1 MEWPGCVTVVVG
13 PPAAPPAPA
22 PPRVLAGAV
31 VVTETMAVAVAAAPV
46 LAEGAAAPGVWPGE
60 RNVVPVP
67 FPALVEP
74 VAAEEEPDAVLE
86 PLALPLADVWADVP
100 VALVLA
106 EVPVRA
112 LVAWQLLRVG
122 GTVSKGGWVQRTES
136 GLVGWKPPVSGLT
149 GQWRCCRQ
157 EYGSSRQTTGQGP
170 RRRSQKRRGS
180 EWSSFFGNVY
190 CFLCRELERS
200 VVHRKQ
206 ENKVVNERL

>member
-1 MEWPGCVTVVVG
+1 M
-13 PPAAPPAPA
+13 
-22 PPRVLAGAV
+22 LAGAV

-67 FPALVEP
+67 VPALVEP

-100 VALVLA
+100 VALALA

-122 GTVSKGGWVQRTES
+122 GTVSKGGWVQRLETPRE
-136 GLVGWKPPVSGLT
+136 WT
-149 GQWRCCRQ
+149 
-157 EYGSSRQTTGQGP
+157 YGSMAVLQAGI
-170 RRRSQKRRGS
+170 
-180 EWSSFFGNVY
+180 W
-190 CFLCRELERS
+190 
-200 VVHRKQ
+200 VVETDDWARATEAKP
-206 ENKVVNERL
+206 KTARI